1 MSVEGYDAQIKAL
14 LANKDSLTKKMTKD
28 GRSEYAVQMNKL
40 KKRMKA
46 DGQSFRKALKGVKKQ
61 EREGKFDRGS
71 EGKKKKKLRAKMA
84 KEPQTQYTKGV
95 HKGSR
100 TDRIMEEGSKAV
112 GVTDK
117 SDKDFYPPIKGMNQ
131 ETKIDLSKGLA
142 GETIKQQKQR
152 KETKKRKQTPGH
164 SR

>member
-1 MSVEGYDAQIKAL
+1 
-14 LANKDSLTKKMTKD
+14 MTKD

-61 EREGKFDRGS
+61 EREGKFDRGA
-71 EGKKKKKLRAKMA
+71 EGKTKKKLRAKMA
-84 KEPQTQYTKGV
+84 KEPQTIFTRGM
-95 HKGSR
+95 HKGS
-100 TDRIMEEGSKAV
+100 
-112 GVTDK
+112 
-117 SDKDFYPPIKGMNQ
+117 DKDIVHKKGTETMGVAEISQ
-131 ETKIDLSKGLA
+131 ERKVDLSKALA
-142 GETIKQQKQR
+142 GETGKERKER

>member
-1 MSVEGYDAQIKAL
+1 MAVEGYDAQIKAL

-61 EREGKFDRGS
+61 EREGTFDRGS

-84 KEPQTQYTKGV
+84 KEPQSVYTKGR
-95 HKGSR
+95 HS
-100 TDRIMEEGSKAV
+100 GSKA
-112 GVTDK
+112 DKYIK
-117 SDKDFYPPIKGMNQ
+117 SDQKKLFAAGFPDTS
-131 ETKIDLSKGLA
+131 ETEIDVAKSLA
-142 GETIKQQKQR
+142 GETDKERKTR

>member
-46 DGQSFRKALKGVKKQ
+46 DGASFSKALKGVKKQ
-61 EREGKFDRGS
+61 EREGKFDRGA
-71 EGKKKKKLRAKMA
+71 EGKTKKKLRAKMA
-84 KEPQTQYTKGV
+84 SEPKTQFTRGI
-95 HKGSR
+95 HKGS
-100 TDRIMEEGSKAV
+100 DKDIVHQKGYEHPLGVAELSQEHKIDVSKA
-112 GVTDK
+112 
-117 SDKDFYPPIKGMNQ
+117 
-131 ETKIDLSKGLA
+131 LA
-142 GETIKQQKQR
+142 GETDKQKKAR

>member
-28 GRSEYAVQMNKL
+28 GRSEYAIQMNKL

-46 DGQSFRKALKGVKKQ
+46 DGVSFSKALKGVKKQ
-61 EREGKFDRGS
+61 EREGKFDRGE
-71 EGKKKKKLRAKMA
+71 EGKRKKKLRAKMA
-84 KEPQTQYTKGV
+84 KEPQTQLTKGV
-95 HKGSR
+95 HAGSR
-100 TDRIMEEGSKAV
+100 TDKILEKGTSESREPRTQEE
-112 GVTDK
+112 
-117 SDKDFYPPIKGMNQ
+117 
-131 ETKIDLSKGLA
+131 EIDLSKGLA
-142 GETIKQQKQR
+142 GETDKERKTR